1 MYQTS
6 KPKNPVNKILLIHE
20 LGPIILTKLALF
32 RFLNIC
38 LFFVFFSRFGIEL
51 CSVTHFIYSL
61 CLSFFLSNFF
71 FYINLI
77 IPSERHVSVV
87 NIIVLFTA
95 LTATLRVCDKVFMIT
110 ETHEQKKTSCL
121 ACDVFYLVTM

>member
-6 KPKNPVNKILLIHE
+6 KPKNPVSKILLIHE

-32 RFLNIC
+32 CFLNIC
-38 LFFVFFSRFGIEL
+38 LFFYIFL
-51 CSVTHFIYSL
+51 SVRYRTVLSYSFHL
-61 CLSFFLSNFF
+61 FTLSFFLSFQFF

-77 IPSERHVSVV
+77 IPNERHVSVV